1 MNRRNF
7 LNTSVLAGSG
17 VLAAGAL
24 SSCQGSSQS
33 KPKPKRTKAERKEQM
48 QIAFDY
54 FSGGANNATKIQV
67 AKELGVKYAVAGVMS
82 PRQLGLPEGTNS
94 WDLESLQATV
104 NAYEAQGIK
113 FCVVEGPPT
122 LGSRTKLALDGR
134 DEEISNFITF
144 MHNLSKVGVKI
155 ICYNWMPEI
164 GWFRTTR
171 DRPSRGGSLVTA
183 FDIEDAQN
191 LPINRLEREFSAD
204 EMWANL
210 DYFMKAVVPEAEKAG
225 ILLAL
230 HPDDPPIP
238 MVRGISRILTSAD
251 NLERAID
258 LYKSP
263 ANGLTMCQGCLA
275 AMGEDIPSTIKRF
288 AGRFSFV
295 HFRDVKGTR
304 TNFEEV
310 WHDDGITD
318 MYAAMKAYYELGFD
332 GPIRPDHVPTM
343 VNEDNANPSYGIL
356 GNLFAIGYMRG
367 LMEAADVEVN
377 G

>member
-7 LNTSVLAGSG
+7 INTSLVAGSG
-17 VLAAGAL
+17 MMASGVLT
-24 SSCQGSSQS
+24 SCGGEGQS
-33 KPKPKRTKAERKEQM
+33 GTKRRRSKAERIEKM
-48 QIAFDY
+48 QVAFDF
-54 FSGGANNATKIQV
+54 FSGGPNNAPKVQM

-82 PRQLGLPEGTNS
+82 PRQLGLPEGTNA

-104 NAYEAQGIK
+104 KAYEAKGLQ

-134 DEEISNFITF
+134 DEEISNFIKF
-144 MHNLSKVGVKI
+144 MHNLGKVGVKV

-164 GWFRTTR
+164 GWFRTTN
-171 DRPSRGGSLVTA
+171 DRASRGGSLVTG
-183 FDIEDAQN
+183 FDIEASRT
-191 LPINRLEREFSAD
+191 LPINRYEREFTAD
-204 EMWANL
+204 EMWDNL
-210 DYFMKAVVPEAEKAG
+210 AYFMKAVVPEAEKAG
-225 ILLAL
+225 VLLAL

-238 MVRGISRILTSAD
+238 MVRGIARILTSAD
-251 NLERAID
+251 NLERAIN
-258 LYKSP
+258 LYKNP
-263 ANGLTMCQGCLA
+263 VNGLTLCQGCCA
-275 AMGEDIPSTIKRF
+275 TMGEDIPATIRRF
-288 AGRFSFV
+288 ANRFFFV

-318 MYAAMKAYYELGFD
+318 MYAAMKTYYELGFD

-343 VNEDNANPSYGIL
+343 VNEDNSNPSYGLL

-367 LMEAADVEVN
+367 LMEAADAEVN

>member
-7 LNTSVLAGSG
+7 INTSVLAGSS
-17 VLAAGAL
+17 VLASGLLASYGEA
-24 SSCQGSSQS
+24 
-33 KPKPKRTKAERKEQM
+33 KPLTNRSIIERNDKM
-48 QIAFDY
+48 QVAFDY
-54 FSGGANNATKIQV
+54 FSGGPFNTVKIQV
-67 AKELGVKYAVAGVMS
+67 AKELGVKYAVAGVAS
-82 PRQLGLPEGTNS
+82 PRQLGLPNGTNA

-104 NAYEAQGIK
+104 KAYEDKGLK
-113 FCVVEGPPT
+113 FCVVEGPPC
-122 LGSRTKLALDGR
+122 LGSRTKLALEGR
-134 DEEISNFITF
+134 DEEISDFIQF
-144 MHNLSKVGVKI
+144 MHNLSKVGVKV

-164 GWFRTTR
+164 GWFRTSNNRET
-171 DRPSRGGSLVTA
+171 RGGSLVTA
-183 FDIEDAQN
+183 FDIEDTKE
-191 LPINRLEREFSAD
+191 LSINRYEREFSAE

-210 DYFMKAVVPEAEKAG
+210 EYFMKAVVPEAEKAG

-251 NLERAID
+251 NLERAIN

-263 ANGLTMCQGCLA
+263 VNGLTLCQGCCA
-275 AMGEDIPSTIKRF
+275 VMGEDIPATIRRF
-288 AGRFSFV
+288 ANRFFFV
-295 HFRDVKGTR
+295 HFRDVRGSR
-304 TNFEEV
+304 YNFEEV
-310 WHDDGITD
+310 WHDDGITN
-318 MYAAMKAYYELGFD
+318 MYAAMKTYYELGFE

-367 LMEAADVEVN
+367 LMEAADQEVN

>member
-7 LNTSVLAGSG
+7 INTSVLAGSG
-17 VLAAGAL
+17 VLA
-24 SSCQGSSQS
+24 SSVLTSCGGEQGRT
-33 KPKPKRTKAERKEQM
+33 KPQRTKAEKFERM
-48 QIAFDY
+48 QVAFDY
-54 FSGGANNATKIQV
+54 FYGGPNNSAKVQM

-82 PRQLGLPEGTNS
+82 PRQLGLPDGTNS

-104 NAYEAQGIK
+104 RAYEEKGLK
-113 FCVVEGPPT
+113 FCVVEGPPA
-122 LGSRTKLALDGR
+122 LGSCTKLALEGR
-134 DEEISNFITF
+134 DEEISNFIKF
-144 MHNLSKVGVKI
+144 MHNLSKVGVKV

-164 GWFRTTR
+164 GWFRTTS
-171 DRPSRGGSLVTA
+171 DRASRGGSLVTG
-183 FDIEDAQN
+183 FDIEDAAA

-210 DYFMKAVVPEAEKAG
+210 EYFMKAVVPEAEKAG

-263 ANGLTMCQGCLA
+263 VNGLTLCQGCCA
-275 AMGEDIPSTIKRF
+275 TMGEDIPATIRRF
-288 AGRFSFV
+288 ANRFFFI
-295 HFRDVKGTR
+295 HFRDVRGTR

-318 MYAAMKAYYELGFD
+318 MYAAMKTYYELGFD

-343 VNEDNANPSYGIL
+343 VNEDNTNPSYGLL